1 MRKMHFPD
9 FESVFIKYDK
19 DHDDLLTKEEFQ
31 QMMIDAGMKYV
42 TFAEASY
49 TFNLFGGFKP
59 RMNLQMFKERLLEFK
74 GSS

>member
-1 MRKMHFPD
+1 
-9 FESVFIKYDK
+9 
-19 DHDDLLTKEEFQ
+19 
-31 QMMIDAGMKYV
+31 MMIDAGMKYV

-74 GSS
+74 GSC